1 MDMKK
6 LVIGILIDMTNH
18 YKHHPMF
25 KFIISFGF
33 IIVMNFQNTYRY
45 ELATHGRI
53 TLHAFSVSTLKDN
66 KFLDDVG
73 INNGSENPFTQIEE
87 RVWYLSRQTRL
98 KESLWQIK

>member
-1 MDMKK
+1 
-6 LVIGILIDMTNH
+6 MTNH

-53 TLHAFSVSTLKDN
+53 TL
-66 KFLDDVG
+66 
-73 INNGSENPFTQIEE
+73 EE

-98 KESLWQIK
+98 KESLWQITNIYQFRAG